1 MFMNALGYQHVPADL
16 RSLKSELASLTF
28 NSDVTERLLKKARRQ
43 YPAKTEDEIYRH
55 VIEEFKMKTEHSA
68 RE

>member
-1 MFMNALGYQHVPADL
+1 MNALGYQHIPADL

-28 NSDVTERLLKKARRQ
+28 NFDVTARLLKKARRQ

-55 VIEEFKMKTEHSA
+55 AIEEFKMKKENSA
-68 RE
+68 VE

>member
-1 MFMNALGYQHVPADL
+1 MFMNALGYQQISADL
-16 RSLKSELASLTF
+16 RSLKSELARLTF

-55 VIEEFKMKTEHSA
+55 VIEEFKLKKENSSA
-68 RE
+68 E